1 MSSALSSAAFDSDV
15 RNQVGEEF
23 TSLSTASSSEAIAAR
38 YDIGLHSNRID
49 VLEHVKIGLRL
60 GIADPNTLEDL
71 AQQTDVYDDLE
82 PISKGHF
89 SKLTTRRPSQAVAE
103 LATAVLEHR
112 SLYHPA
118 GVARK
123 RLEHLRERQIIGC
136 DATRLP
142 LRTTLVVDTGDDE
155 VVVRPEDGGIELH
168 TAARL
173 DPAMKHPLGA
183 FVTRANYPESDTFPV
198 LAGDVEVHEDLDSV
212 IVVFDKGYVNYGR
225 FAGMKN
231 ENMDFVTPLKD
242 NAKYEVVD
250 SLHDFE
256 YEQPDSEE
264 VRVTDEYI
272 ELGTVGRKYRKITIM
287 HNDDDDEI
295 YLTTLSHD
303 EFGALE
309 IGLIYGV
316 RWLIEI
322 MFRELKQYTNI
333 QRFHSMTLNGVLFE
347 VYCTFLAYILADYYR
362 RQYPVRGGMPRTFRL
377 IRNYWNQPLGE
388 YG

>member
-1 MSSALSSAAFDSDV
+1 MSSAISTPAFDGGVENRVVD
-15 RNQVGEEF
+15 GF
-23 TSLSTASSSEAIAAR
+23 TSLLDEVDSEEIAAR
-38 YDIGLHSNRID
+38 YEIGLHSNRID
-49 VLEHVKIGLRL
+49 FLEHVKIGLRL

-71 AQQTDVYDDLE
+71 AQQTDVYADLE

-89 SKLTTRRPSQAVAE
+89 SKLTTRRPAQAVAE
-103 LATAVLEHR
+103 LATAVLEHP

-118 GVARK
+118 GIARK
-123 RLEHLRERQIIGC
+123 RFEQLRERQIIGC

-155 VVVRPEDGGIELH
+155 LVVRPEDGGIELH

-173 DPAMKHPLGA
+173 DPAMKHPLSA
-183 FVTRANYPESDTFPV
+183 FVTRANYPESDAFPV
-198 LAGDVEVHEDLDSV
+198 LAGDVEVHEDLDSA
-212 IVVFDKGYVNYGR
+212 IFVFDKGYVHYGR

-231 ENMDFVTPLKD
+231 DDMDFITPLED
-242 NAKYEVVD
+242 NAKHEVVD

-256 YEQPDSEE
+256 HEQPDGEE
-264 VRVTDEYI
+264 VRVTDDYI
-272 ELGTVGRKYRKITIM
+272 ELGSVGREYRKVTIM
-287 HNDDDDEI
+287 HDDGDDEI
-295 YLTTLSHD
+295 YLTTLPPD
-303 EFGALE
+303 EFDALE
-309 IGLIYGV
+309 VSLIYGV

-347 VYCTFLAYILADYYR
+347 LYCTFLAYILADYYR